1 MVSVRQNSVLRD
13 RGITAENMENSQ
25 SQHTDFNE
33 DKTNESAS
41 VACSQVRVWKL
52 DTQEAWRNTS

>member
-1 MVSVRQNSVLRD
+1 
-13 RGITAENMENSQ
+13 MEK

-41 VACSQVRVWKL
+41 FTCIVMYGCESWTLRKNEETRL
-52 DTQEAWRNTS
+52 EAFEMK